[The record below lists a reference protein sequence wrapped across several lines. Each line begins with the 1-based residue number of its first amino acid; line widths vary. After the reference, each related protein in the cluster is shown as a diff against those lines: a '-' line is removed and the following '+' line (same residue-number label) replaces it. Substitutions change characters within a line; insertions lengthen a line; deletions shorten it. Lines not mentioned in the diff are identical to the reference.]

1 MSREGVSKEKD
12 KVAYSGARGSDEER
26 LAIAGKRA
34 WHTEERRR
42 KEMQEVKNL
51 AKKRLQ
57 GQHAAHQPRFA
68 RAQLLGLKSAP
79 LRMALPLAD
88 LTEPKLCVVEGP
100 RGTQAAKKCSESGV
114 LGRLAEKPP
123 GIERGRKEKKC

>member
-1 MSREGVSKEKD
+1 
-12 KVAYSGARGSDEER
+12 
-26 LAIAGKRA
+26 
-34 WHTEERRR
+34 
-42 KEMQEVKNL
+42 MQEVKNL

-57 GQHAAHQPRFA
+57 GQHAAHQPCFA